1 MSSHRRRMTGVV
13 TRAKLMKTVTV
24 RVDHTYRHPLYQKVV
39 RRSQQHLVHDELG
52 CQPGDRVQIV
62 ESRPLSR
69 RKRWVVET
77 ILRRAT
83 AAQVEAS
90 QQEIV
95 DPTMAPAVPPGAGD
109 GAG

>member
-13 TRAKLMKTVTV
+13 TSAKLAKTVTV

-39 RRSQQHLVHDELG
+39 RRSKQYLAHDELG
-52 CQPGDRVQIV
+52 CQAGDRVQIL

-69 RKRWVVET
+69 RKRWAVET
-77 ILRRAT
+77 ILRHAT
-83 AAQVEAS
+83 AEEVAAG

-95 DPTMAPAVPPGAGD
+95 DPVVTPAPSGD

>member
-1 MSSHRRRMTGVV
+1 MTVVV

-39 RRSQQHLVHDELG
+39 RRSKSHLVHDELG

-69 RKRWVVET
+69 RKRWAVET

-83 AAQVEAS
+83 AAEVAAS

-95 DPTMAPAVPPGAGD
+95 EPTMAPAVPPAAGD